1 MIEISL
7 ASILAIDLVY
17 TVYLLIR
24 FNNKP
29 KVTHFNNQ
37 FKISRL
43 L

>member
-1 MIEISL
+1 MFELSL
-7 ASILAIDLVY
+7 ASILAIDLLY
-17 TVYLLIR
+17 IAYLLIR
-24 FNNKP
+24 FSNKP

>member
-1 MIEISL
+1 MIEL
-7 ASILAIDLVY
+7 FVAGILAIDLVY

-37 FKISRL
+37 FKISGL

>member
-1 MIEISL
+1 MIELSL

-24 FNNKP
+24 FSNKL
-29 KVTHFNNQ
+29 KVTHFNNE